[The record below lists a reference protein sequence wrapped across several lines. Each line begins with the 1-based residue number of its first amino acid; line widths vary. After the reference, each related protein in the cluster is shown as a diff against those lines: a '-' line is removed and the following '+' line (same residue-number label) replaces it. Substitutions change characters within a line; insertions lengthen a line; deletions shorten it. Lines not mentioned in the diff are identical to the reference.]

1 MRRLDH
7 RGECLDQRVDGIGA
21 HRVAGVEEDVHD
33 DHRLAPRRAD
43 EPDLHVA
50 RAGPA
55 PTETGCGFLGRRQQ
69 ARACRAEP
77 LDGGARIGDVDE
89 LDLADHRSR
98 VRLGDEPARGAGDE
112 CGVGGG
118 RDHGRLLDHHR
129 DHVVASVHL
138 EIERHAEWQ
147 RERADGVLDHDVRD
161 VERQRVGRSECLD
174 LRRRQLDRLREPPSP
189 LGDRQLVERWN
200 A

>member
-1 MRRLDH
+1 M
-7 RGECLDQRVDGIGA
+7 
-21 HRVAGVEEDVHD
+21 HD

-77 LDGGARIGDVDE
+77 LDGGARIGDVNE

-147 RERADGVLDHDVRD
+147 RERADGVLDHDVGD
-161 VERQRVGRSECLD
+161 VERQGVRGGQRLDVGG
-174 LRRRQLDRLREPPSP
+174 RQIQRLGEPPAP
-189 LGDRQLVERWN
+189 LVHGELVERRN